1 MLIDA
6 SETMEKVRREKPLVH
21 HITNFV
27 TIYDCANIVKVF
39 GASPVMAHAREE
51 VADMAAASSALVLN
65 IGTLTSEIVDS
76 MLLAG
81 KSANDN
87 CIPVVL
93 DVCGAGATKFRDDKC
108 SEILDKISVSIIKG
122 NSSEIARTAGEDVRT
137 RGVDASVVEKNLR
150 EVARTLAKRRNCT
163 VVVTGKEDIVADEKS
178 LVRVLNGHS
187 MMADVVGTGCM
198 ATSVIGTFAAV
209 EKDLVVASVAG
220 LVCYEVAAE
229 IAAKNANGPGS
240 FRELLIDAVYNLDS
254 STIKRMQRIEVQRT
268 EV

>member
-6 SETMEKVRREKPLVH
+6 SEILEKVRREKPLVH

-27 TIYDCANIVKVF
+27 TINDCANIVKVF

-51 VADMAAASSALVLN
+51 VADMAGISSALVLN
-65 IGTLTSEIVDS
+65 IGTLTSEIIDS

-108 SEILDKISVSIIKG
+108 SEILDKVFVSIVKG
-122 NSSEIARTAGEDVRT
+122 NSSEVARTAGEDVRT
-137 RGVDASVVEKNLR
+137 RGVDAAVVEKSLW
-150 EVARTLAKRRNCT
+150 EVARTLAEKRNCT
-163 VVVTGKEDIVADEKS
+163 VVITGKEDIVADEKS
-178 LVRVLNGHS
+178 LVRVLNGHC
-187 MMADVVGTGCM
+187 MMADIVGTGCM

-209 EKDLVVASVAG
+209 EKDPVVASVAG

-229 IAAKNANGPGS
+229 IAAKNASGPGN
-240 FRELLIDAVYNLDS
+240 FKEKLVDAVYNLES
-254 STIKRMQRIEVQRT
+254 STVKRMQRIVVKRIE
-268 EV
+268 E

>member
-6 SETMEKVRREKPLVH
+6 SEAMDKVKREKPLVH
-21 HITNFV
+21 HITNLV
-27 TIYDCANIVKVF
+27 TINDCANIVKAF

-51 VADMAAASSALVLN
+51 VAEMAAASSALVLN
-65 IGTLTSEIVDS
+65 IGTLTSEIVDA

-108 SEILDKISVSIIKG
+108 SEILDKVHVSIIKG
-122 NSSEIARTAGEDVRT
+122 NSSEIARTAGENVRT
-137 RGVDASVVEKNLR
+137 RGVDAAAVEKNLWI
-150 EVARTLAKRRNCT
+150 VARKLAEKRKCT
-163 VVVTGKEDIVADEKS
+163 VVVTGKEDIVADEKES
-178 LVRVLNGHS
+178 GAGVERQP

-220 LVCYEVAAE
+220 LVCYEVAGRRLSRPKMRAGR
-229 IAAKNANGPGS
+229 AALRRS
-240 FRELLIDAVYNLDS
+240 
-254 STIKRMQRIEVQRT
+254 
-268 EV
+268 